1 MSKVSKLFDTVSKEY
16 NQIYKES
23 NSKKLLNQEKKIRAN
38 IAEKFVIDYLSPD
51 KDQIILDVGCGI
63 GNVLLNLRK
72 KGVKEKLFG
81 FDVSEGMINKAIKKL
96 KVTEYKDIEF
106 ICGELKDI
114 NINANI
120 LLSLGVIGYQKKQ
133 EDFLVELSNHV
144 INKGYLIF
152 TIANG
157 DSILRLLRN
166 YLSKLHSI
174 IFQKKKREGVNFL
187 TMKDKQVKNILTKSG
202 LFLEKKVYITFGL
215 GLFSSSIECFID
227 RFLQRYF
234 RNNFIGKFF
243 SLTVIYVYK
252 RNE

>member
-106 ICGELKDI
+106 ICGKLKDI

-120 LLSLGVIGYQKKQ
+120 LLCLG
-133 EDFLVELSNHV
+133 V